1 MHISELPVKA
11 PKGYHFEISDHNT
24 RMYRVMLVN
33 ERKFEYNN
41 GKKVATIWGF
51 ISKRSKEIYAPIN
64 AKKVGDLATRIT
76 PYTTMEINNA

>member
-51 ISKRSKEIYAPIN
+51 ISKRSKEIYSPIN
-64 AKKVGDLATRIT
+64 AKTVGDLATRIT
-76 PYTTMEINNA
+76 PYTTMEICNA

>member
-64 AKKVGDLATRIT
+64 AKKAGDLATRIT